1 MSKKRTQHKN
11 GHGRGYV
18 GVLSIFLIIVMAIQI
33 GSLYRKNAEY
43 QKQEAALQEELEVQ
57 QAEAENLKVYEE
69 YTQSDD
75 YVENTAHG
83 KLGLAHEN
91 EIIFRQ
97 NDD

>member
-1 MSKKRTQHKN
+1 MSKKRTRRKG
-11 GHGRGYV
+11 GHGLGYV
-18 GVLSIFLIIVMAIQI
+18 GILSIFLIVVMAIQI

-43 QKQEAALQEELEVQ
+43 QRQEAALQEELEVQ
-57 QAEAENLKVYEE
+57 QAEAENLQTYEE
-69 YTQSDD
+69 YTHSDT

-97 NDD
+97 TED